1 LNSINRL
8 YIVLILTIFISILYL
23 YHSVSDIH
31 DKMVNNIEK
40 IFILKAGQFAKNIDE
55 EIKNHIDKDLYK
67 TLKENPGLREVLE
80 HTFSVVITPSF
91 KYIYV
96 LYKDSNGKYRYLL
109 DGSKED
115 KGEFNQKL
123 NVNEE
128 KWDQAYNTL
137 KPQIILQKNIDGL
150 WITYLKPIIYDNR
163 VEGVI
168 AIDFS
173 TNLSIYISKLIAP
186 IQNVFLYIFAAIV
199 VLLSVLLYQVILN
212 IKTKKESITDSLT
225 QVYNRTFL
233 RDFLKKIHPEKYQ
246 IAMLD
251 IDFFKKINDNYGHK
265 AGDYILSEVAII
277 LKKIVREK
285 DIIIRF
291 GGEEFLIFFYK
302 LPNDEDIA
310 ASISHR
316 IREELENSK
325 FVYDDT
331 SIKVTT
337 SIGVML
343 HPQRCKSV
351 SDAIK
356 KADQLLYIAKKEGRN
371 KVVLEYDAI
380 KAISTETN
388 SIYEVKEALDD
399 NRIIC
404 HYQPIIN
411 LDSCEVVKYE
421 ALVRMVSKDGTII
434 YPNNFLDAISGT
446 NVYNDL
452 TKRVIDI
459 AFETIK
465 KEKVSLSINLNLSD
479 ILNNMIYKIVIDEIV
494 QNKEVAKWLT
504 IELLE
509 YEQLNTDILKQ
520 RLYEIKSY
528 GIKIALDDF
537 GSGYSNFAI
546 FQSYP
551 IDILKIDG
559 SLIKEID
566 SSKVS
571 YTIIES
577 IALFSRKLEIET
589 VAEFIHNDKV
599 LKIIKDLGISYGQGF
614 YIGEPVEKIVERKN
628 ETIDA

>member
-1 LNSINRL
+1 MNSINRL

>member
-1 LNSINRL
+1 MNSINRL
-8 YIVLILTIFISILYL
+8 YVVLILTIFISILYL

-40 IFILKAGQFAKNIDE
+40 IFILKAGQFAENIDE
-55 EIKNHIDKDLYK
+55 EIKNHIDKELYK

-96 LYKDSNGKYRYLL
+96 LYRDTNGKYRYLL

-123 NVNEE
+123 NVNED
-128 KWDQAYNTL
+128 KWNLAYDTL

-150 WITYLKPIIYDNR
+150 WITYLKPIIYNNR

-199 VLLSVLLYQVILN
+199 ILLSVLLYQVILN

-302 LPNDEDIA
+302 LPNDDDIA
-310 ASISHR
+310 TSISHR
-316 IREELENSK
+316 IRETLENSK
-325 FVYDDT
+325 FVYDGT

-343 HPQRCKSV
+343 HPQRCKSI

-380 KAISTETN
+380 QALSTETN

-411 LDSCEVVKYE
+411 FNTCEIVKYE
-421 ALVRMVSKDGTII
+421 ALVRMISKDGKII
-434 YPNNFLDAISGT
+434 YPNSFLEAIGGT

-465 KEKVSLSINLNLSD
+465 KEKVALSINLNLSD
-479 ILNNMIYKIVIDEIV
+479 ILNNIIYKIVIDEIA
-494 QNKEVAKWLT
+494 QNKELAKWLT

-509 YEQLNTDILKQ
+509 YEQVDTDILKE
-520 RLYEIKSY
+520 RLLEIKSY

-566 SSKVS
+566 SSKIS

-577 IALFSRKLEIET
+577 IALFSRKLDIET

-599 LKIIKDLGISYGQGF
+599 LRIIKDLGISYGQGF
-614 YIGEPVEKIVERKN
+614 HIGKPMDKITQHKN
-628 ETIDA
+628 ETINA